1 MVGFIGKLLKLR
13 GKNME
18 KEKNLRD
25 AEIELAYEYLRQKD
39 WERMNKQRD
48 LMSAISMGL
57 WMVGVVS
64 FAFVG
69 TYAVLFG
76 NL

>member
-1 MVGFIGKLLKLR
+1 
-13 GKNME
+13 ME
-18 KEKNLRD
+18 KEKNLRN

-48 LMSAISMGL
+48 LMSSISAGL
-57 WMVGVVS
+57 WMVGVIVL
-64 FAFVG
+64 ACIG

>member
-1 MVGFIGKLLKLR
+1 
-13 GKNME
+13 ME
-18 KEKNLRD
+18 KEKNLRN

-48 LMSAISMGL
+48 LMSAISVGL
-57 WMVGVVS
+57 LMVGVVML
-64 FAFVG
+64 ACVG

-76 NL
+76 GL

>member
-1 MVGFIGKLLKLR
+1 
-13 GKNME
+13 ME
-18 KEKNLRD
+18 KEKNLRN

-39 WERMNKQRD
+39 WERMNKQRE
-48 LMSAISMGL
+48 LMSSISAGV
-57 WMVGVVS
+57 WMVGVIVL
-64 FAFVG
+64 ACIG

>member
-1 MVGFIGKLLKLR
+1 MS
-13 GKNME
+13 NE
-18 KEKNLRD
+18 TKNLRN

-48 LMSAISMGL
+48 LMSAISIGL
-57 WMVGVVS
+57 WMVSVIS

-69 TYAVLFG
+69 IYAILFV

>member
-1 MVGFIGKLLKLR
+1 
-13 GKNME
+13 ME
-18 KEKNLRD
+18 KEKNLRN

-48 LMSAISMGL
+48 LMSSISAGL
-57 WMVGVVS
+57 WMVGVIVL
-64 FAFVG
+64 ACVG

>member
-1 MVGFIGKLLKLR
+1 
-13 GKNME
+13 ME
-18 KEKNLRD
+18 KEKNLRN

-48 LMSAISMGL
+48 LMSSISAGL
-57 WMVGVVS
+57 WMVGVIVLTC
-64 FAFVG
+64 VG

>member
-1 MVGFIGKLLKLR
+1 
-13 GKNME
+13 ME
-18 KEKNLRD
+18 KEKNLRN

-48 LMSAISMGL
+48 LRSSISAGL
-57 WMVGVVS
+57 WMVGVIVL
-64 FAFVG
+64 ACVG

>member
-1 MVGFIGKLLKLR
+1 
-13 GKNME
+13 ME
-18 KEKNLRD
+18 KEKNLRN

-48 LMSAISMGL
+48 LMSSISAGL
-57 WMVGVVS
+57 WMVGVIVL
-64 FAFVG
+64 ACVG

-76 NL
+76 GL

>member
-1 MVGFIGKLLKLR
+1 
-13 GKNME
+13 ME
-18 KEKNLRD
+18 KEKNLRN

-39 WERMNKQRD
+39 WERMNRQRD
-48 LMSAISMGL
+48 LMSSISAGL
-57 WMVGVVS
+57 WMVGVIS
-64 FAFVG
+64 FALVG

>member
-1 MVGFIGKLLKLR
+1 
-13 GKNME
+13 ME

-39 WERMNKQRD
+39 WDRMNKQRD

-57 WMVGVVS
+57 WMVGVIS